1 MRLFWFR
8 IHEGTAVN
16 RTKFAP
22 LSLGG
27 VQFVTPVALAPMAD
41 VTNAPFRDLC
51 LEFSRQGLPVELACP
66 EAELGKGQAPHEAER
81 KVAVAT
87 EDTNSSVTKT
97 SAAAETGT
105 TWPGNVTGKAQ
116 VEGMFVG
123 EMVTAKALRM
133 GSERSW
139 VMVKSGPLQA
149 VKSIQLYGVVG
160 EDLAWAAG
168 ELVRRGLA
176 DHIDLNFGCPVPKVT
191 RKGGGSALP
200 WKTAYFGEVVAAV
213 VAATRVASE
222 DSGRSFPVPVTVK
235 IRSGIDA
242 EHRIFLDVAR
252 VAEDNG
258 VAAVTLHARTTSE
271 YYGGHSHW
279 EDIAA
284 LVEVLD
290 IPVLGNGD
298 VFCAADALEMFRET
312 GCAGVEIGRAVQGR
326 PWIFREITAALW
338 GLPVP
343 VGPSLGEVANVARR
357 HAEGLVAHYGN
368 ELVALRDMRK
378 HLGWYFR
385 GFGLGGEMRG
395 RLARVESL
403 AELEQATHELIE
415 RLGAD
420 TPYPSAATGPHG
432 RSRIQR
438 KVHLPEGWLDTREMN
453 AAARAALH
461 LDDDGCDPY
470 AH

>member
-1 MRLFWFR
+1 MEGKLLIPRLN
-8 IHEGTAVN
+8 V
-16 RTKFAP
+16 
-22 LSLGG
+22 GG
-27 VQFVTPVALAPMAD
+27 VEFVTPVALAPMAD
-41 VTNAPFRDLC
+41 VTNAVFRDLC
-51 LEFSRQGLPVELACP
+51 LEFSRQGLPVELAHP
-66 EAELGKGQAPHEAER
+66 EAEPEKGQTPHEPET
-81 KVAVAT
+81 KVAAAT
-87 EDTNSSVTKT
+87 EVTNTSVTKT
-97 SAAAETGT
+97 TAATETGAL
-105 TWPGNVTGKAQ
+105 PANVAGKTQ

-139 VMVKSGPLQA
+139 VMVRSGPLQA

-200 WKTAYFGEVVAAV
+200 WKTAYFGQVVAAV
-213 VAATRVASE
+213 VAAARGASQ

-252 VAEDNG
+252 VAEDSG
-258 VAAVTLHARTTSE
+258 AAAVTLHARTTSE
-271 YYGGHSHW
+271 FYGGHAHW

-284 LVEVLD
+284 VVEALD

-298 VFCAADALEMFRET
+298 VFCAEDALAMFRET
-312 GCAGVEIGRAVQGR
+312 GCAGIEIGRGVQGR

-338 GLPVP
+338 GQPVLASP
-343 VGPSLGEVANVARR
+343 TLGEVAAVAWR
-357 HAEGLVAHYGN
+357 HAEGLVAHYGS

-395 RLARVESL
+395 RLARVESMD
-403 AELEQATHELIE
+403 ELRQATHELLQ

-420 TPYPSAATGPHG
+420 TPYPPAATGSHG
-432 RSRIQR
+432 RSRTQR
-438 KVHLPEGWLDTREMN
+438 KVHLPHAWLDTRELD

-461 LDDDGCDPY
+461 LDDGSDPY
-470 AH
+470 SR

>member
-1 MRLFWFR
+1 M
-8 IHEGTAVN
+8 N

-22 LSLGG
+22 LCLGG

-51 LEFSRQGLPVELACP
+51 LEFSRQGLPVELARP

-105 TWPGNVTGKAQ
+105 TWPGNVTGKTQ

-133 GSERSW
+133 GSARSW
-139 VMVKSGPLQA
+139 VMVKSGSLQA

-242 EHRIFLDVAR
+242 EHRIFLDVSR

-258 VAAVTLHARTTSE
+258 VAAVTLHARTTSDFM
-271 YYGGHSHW
+271 GATWGFT
-279 EDIAA
+279 
-284 LVEVLD
+284 VN
-290 IPVLGNGD
+290 LG
-298 VFCAADALEMFRET
+298 L
-312 GCAGVEIGRAVQGR
+312 
-326 PWIFREITAALW
+326 
-338 GLPVP
+338 
-343 VGPSLGEVANVARR
+343 S
-357 HAEGLVAHYGN
+357 
-368 ELVALRDMRK
+368 
-378 HLGWYFR
+378 
-385 GFGLGGEMRG
+385 
-395 RLARVESL
+395 RLK
-403 AELEQATHELIE
+403 
-415 RLGAD
+415 G
-420 TPYPSAATGPHG
+420 
-432 RSRIQR
+432 
-438 KVHLPEGWLDTREMN
+438 
-453 AAARAALH
+453 
-461 LDDDGCDPY
+461 
-470 AH
+470 

>member
-1 MRLFWFR
+1 MR
-8 IHEGTAVN
+8 IHEELFVSE
-16 RTKFAP
+16 TKFA
-22 LSLGG
+22 LLRIGG
-27 VQFVTPVALAPMAD
+27 VGFATPVALAPMAD
-41 VTNAPFRDLC
+41 VTNAVFRDLC
-51 LEFSRQGLPVELACP
+51 LEFSREGLPVEL
-66 EAELGKGQAPHEAER
+66 GGIGSGQGSRQAPHEVE
-81 KVAVAT
+81 AT
-87 EDTNSSVTKT
+87 AITKT
-97 SAAAETGT
+97 DTEVTATSKNGV
-105 TWPGNVTGKAQ
+105 PGNTPGKTQ

-298 VFCAADALEMFRET
+298 VFCAADALEMFRQT

-432 RSRIQR
+432 RSRTQR

>member
-1 MRLFWFR
+1 MNEALFPLLR
-8 IHEGTAVN
+8 I
-16 RTKFAP
+16 
-22 LSLGG
+22 GG
-27 VQFVTPVALAPMAD
+27 VEFVTPVALAPMAD

-51 LEFSRQGLPVELACP
+51 LEFSRQGLPVELARP
-66 EAELGKGQAPHEAER
+66 EVELGKGQATHETER

-105 TWPGNVTGKAQ
+105 TWPGNMPGKTQ

-403 AELEQATHELIE
+403 AGLEQATHELIE